1 MLCYRDV
8 RTSHCEHFSKL
19 KSRDYHG
26 PLGRRNGGNN
36 ALDKATIQQKGRA
49 LFSDRPGRAIDRL
62 VARTRQPYGT

>member
-36 ALDKATIQQKGRA
+36 ALDKATIQQKVVH
-49 LFSDRPGRAIDRL
+49 FSLTVPAEPLTGW
-62 VARTRQPYGT
+62 